1 RALADALD
9 ITLKLTLSIPLS
21 NIMEFQKLTHSYFSL
36 LKVLCNSHTNVIVN
50 LATRT
55 FAHIVGS
62 LESGLK
68 ILDVNI
74 STQCASVVDN
84 LASFYFNNIIVG
96 ETSALPST
104 VNLARH
110 IAECPNLFPK

>member
-9 ITLKLTLSIPLS
+9 IALKLTLSIPLPD
-21 NIMEFQKLTHSYFSL
+21 IMEFRKLTHSYFSL
-36 LKVLCNSHTNVIVN
+36 LEVLCNSHTNVIVN
-50 LATRT
+50 LDTST

-68 ILDVNI
+68 SLDVNI
-74 STQCASVVDN
+74 STQCASAVDN
-84 LASFYFNNIIVG
+84 LSAFYFNNITVG
-96 ETSALPST
+96 ETPTLPSA